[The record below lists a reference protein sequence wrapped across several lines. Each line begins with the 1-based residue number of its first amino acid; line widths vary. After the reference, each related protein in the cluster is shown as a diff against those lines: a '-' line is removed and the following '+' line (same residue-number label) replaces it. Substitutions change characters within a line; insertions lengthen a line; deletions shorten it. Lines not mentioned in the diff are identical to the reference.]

1 MKTRLLVAQAFAIAT
16 FCPFSN
22 PSTAAPAD
30 WPQRPVRVIVPF
42 SSGSGLDVLARAF
55 AEQLATQTHQTFVVE
70 NRDGAGGGIGSVAV
84 ARSAPDGYTL
94 LFTAHSPFASAPY
107 IKDGPTY
114 DPVKDFTPITKVAQT
129 PMLLVSAASGALKSF
144 DEVIRYVKANPGK
157 LSYASSG
164 VGTPSHLHMEV
175 VKQTVG
181 LDIQAVPYK
190 STGQAMTD
198 LIGGQVALYMPSYP
212 AALPQLR
219 AGQIRALAIGSAT
232 RSPEF
237 PNVPTLAEALRRP
250 QLRASVW
257 YGYLGPK
264 GMPGEVV
271 SRIDIEVSKAAQSPR
286 VRQLMKTIGSDPDI
300 VGPVNFGKQIATD
313 AKDSQELLGRL
324 GIARGVQDGQRN

>member
-1 MKTRLLVAQAFAIAT
+1 MTPKLIVAHALALAT
-16 FCPFSN
+16 FCVLP
-22 PSTAAPAD
+22 TAVQAAD
-30 WPQRPVRVIVPF
+30 SWPGRPVRIVVPF

-55 AEQLATQTHQTFVVE
+55 AEQLAAQTHASFVVE

-94 LFTAHSPFASAPY
+94 LFTAHSPFASAPF
-107 IKDGPTY
+107 IKDGPSY
-114 DPVKDFTPITKVAQT
+114 DPVNDFTPITKVAQT
-129 PMLLVSAASGALKSF
+129 PMLLVSATSGPLKKF
-144 DEVIRYVKANPGK
+144 DDVVRYVKASPGK

-175 VKQTVG
+175 VKQAMG

-232 RSPEF
+232 RNPEY
-237 PNVPTLAEALRRP
+237 PDVPTLAEAVGRP
-250 QLRASVW
+250 QLKASVW
-257 YGYLGPK
+257 YGFLGPK
-264 GMPGEVV
+264 GMPSELV
-271 SRIDIEVSKAAQSPR
+271 SKIDTEVSKAAQSAR

-313 AKDSQELLGRL
+313 AKDSRELLGRL
-324 GIARGVQDGQRN
+324 GIARGQQGGQAN